1 MTIDRETGNIILP
14 GGQIIEKEMTIEEI
28 KDSSLLELMWPESTE
43 DEDSDILVLEIPEAH
58 GEKNVL
64 LALFFLADSISMIQ
78 INLSLEPERL
88 SGLKEYEKAVDRCR
102 NFLTNMTGERIDDD
116 FFEWGTVSV
125 DWDIRDMHPP
135 CITILYL

>member
-1 MTIDRETGNIILP
+1 
-14 GGQIIEKEMTIEEI
+14 
-28 KDSSLLELMWPESTE
+28 
-43 DEDSDILVLEIPEAH
+43 
-58 GEKNVL
+58 
-64 LALFFLADSISMIQ
+64 MIQ